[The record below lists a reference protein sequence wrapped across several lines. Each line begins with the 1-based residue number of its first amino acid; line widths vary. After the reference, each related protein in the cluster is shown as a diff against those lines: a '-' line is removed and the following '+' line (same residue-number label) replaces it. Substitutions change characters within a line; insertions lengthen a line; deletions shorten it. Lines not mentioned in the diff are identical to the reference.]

1 MEAGGKSL
9 KTIVA
14 KSAKQ
19 IYQIKVTLKYAK
31 PPIWRRLLVSSDT
44 TLADLHDIIQI
55 AMGWTDSH
63 LHHFEIEG
71 RYYRAHKPGFDLDL
85 EVADAHRLKLDKVV
99 RGEGFKFEYVYD
111 FGDNWEHVILV
122 EKILPFDPT
131 QKLPVCVKGR
141 RACPPEDV
149 GGVWG
154 YKEFLEAIANP
165 EHPSHDSYAEWIEG
179 VFDAE
184 AFDLEDINR
193 QLAGL
198 R

>member
-1 MEAGGKSL
+1 M
-9 KTIVA
+9 V

-19 IYQIKVTLKYAK
+19 IYQIKVTLKHTK

-71 RYYRAHKPGFDLDL
+71 RYYSVPNPYTDFSL
-85 EVADAHRLKLDKVV
+85 EMANARRFKLDKVV
-99 RGEGFKFEYVYD
+99 RGEGFKFEYLYD
-111 FGDNWEHVILV
+111 FGDNWEHTVLI

-131 QKLPVCVKGR
+131 QKLPVCVKGK

-154 YKEFLEAIANP
+154 YEEFLEAIANP
-165 EHPSHDSYAEWIEG
+165 EHPNRDMYTQWIEGG

-184 AFDLEDINR
+184 AFDMEGVNH
-193 QLAGL
+193 QLADL